1 MKKMYT
7 QLLAFT
13 CILGSLL
20 PNNAI
25 AQDSTAVWS
34 TRVWAAASEGDW
46 EVVELLFDTVPTGT
60 SEMLTAFRQIGRA
73 HV

>member
-7 QLLAFT
+7 QLLVFT

-25 AQDSTAVWS
+25 AEDSTAVWS
-34 TRVWAAASEGDW
+34 TRVWAAA
-46 EVVELLFDTVPTGT
+46 
-60 SEMLTAFRQIGRA
+60 
-73 HV
+73 